1 MELFTKKLGFA
12 VVQLI
17 LVCCDYNI
25 RPMLGLVFKGDLLY
39 NFLIGLSQVF
49 GVSMFDGIPHVLA

>member
-17 LVCCDYNI
+17 LVCCDYDI
-25 RPMLGLVFKGDLLY
+25 RPINAGASFLRVTYYIVF
-39 NFLIGLSQVF
+39 
-49 GVSMFDGIPHVLA
+49 